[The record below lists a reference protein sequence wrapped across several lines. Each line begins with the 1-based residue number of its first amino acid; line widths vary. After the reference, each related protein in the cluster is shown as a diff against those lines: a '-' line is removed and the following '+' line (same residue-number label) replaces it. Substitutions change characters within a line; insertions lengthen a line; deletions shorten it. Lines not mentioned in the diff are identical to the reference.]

1 MPPIDPQVPRAVVNQ
16 ILEEQPNSSGWNPEL
31 EALFNPNIVARPLH
45 LPISGQ
51 IKERKKR
58 DVEFFWAFDRCGDKP
73 FHERVE
79 QLKAVG
85 FEPATT
91 EDVIMWS
98 QDNVK
103 GPSEIR
109 SGDRLLMKVNKTIWL
124 SVRKQQVIDALNMS
138 YPTAR
143 ANDGKPMNAQ
153 SLIPGIRSEVVGDE
167 YIDKFRSQAV
177 ISDASQELSTGV
189 VEGNA
194 SVVDKHKIH
203 KDAKGA

>member
-1 MPPIDPQVPRAVVNQ
+1 MPPIDRNVPDAVARQV
-16 ILEEQPNSSGWNPEL
+16 LEEQPNRASWNPEL

-58 DVEFFWAFDRCGDKP
+58 DVEFFWALDRCGDKP

-103 GPSEIR
+103 GPNEIR
-109 SGDRLLMKVNKTIWL
+109 SGDRLLMKVNKTVWL

-143 ANDGKPMNAQ
+143 AGDGKPMNAQ
-153 SLIPGIRSEVVGDE
+153 NLVPGVKSEVVGDE
-167 YIDKFRSQAV
+167 NIDKFRSQAIV
-177 ISDASQELSTGV
+177 SDAREELATGDV
-189 VEGNA
+189 QGNA

-203 KDAKGA
+203 KDGKGA